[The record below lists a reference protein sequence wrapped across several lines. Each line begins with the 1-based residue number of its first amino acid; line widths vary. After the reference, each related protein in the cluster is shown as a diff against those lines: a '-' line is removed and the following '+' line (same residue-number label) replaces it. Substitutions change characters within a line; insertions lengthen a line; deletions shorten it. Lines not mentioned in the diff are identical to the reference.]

1 MQTLIDNDALKLSV
15 VENPSDHVTL
25 CFTGIGHRY
34 GGIDVQSEE
43 FFKSSNHATSVY
55 IIDKQR
61 SWGNNI
67 DFGELRSVVN
77 SIGKGKT
84 INAIGNS
91 MGGFLAILATK
102 FIDIKSALAFVPQY
116 SVHKDVFPKETRW
129 DKYVNCI
136 ENWTHKDLSAAFN
149 DTTNYYIFAGVGG
162 MDDPHLES
170 FPNGANIHK
179 IYFRN
184 RAFLHS
190 VSERLK
196 EEKILYDVILD
207 GFAGKSA
214 AEIIEGRLSNPNFQ
228 AFAPTHSST

>member
-1 MQTLIDNDALKLSV
+1 MQTLIDNDAMKLSV

-43 FFKSSNHATSVY
+43 FFKSSNQATSIF

-67 DFGELRSVVN
+67 DFEEVRGVVN
-77 SIGKGKT
+77 SIANGKS

-102 FIDIKSALAFVPQY
+102 FIDIRNVLAFVPQY
-116 SVHKDVFPKETRW
+116 SVHKDIFPKENRW
-129 DKYVNCI
+129 DKYVVEI
-136 ENWTHKDLSAAFN
+136 KNWYFKDLNGAFN
-149 DTTNYYIFAGVGG
+149 SKTNYYVLAGVGG
-162 MDDPHLES
+162 MDDQHLEL

-184 RAFLHS
+184 RAFLHR
-190 VSERLK
+190 VSEKLK
-196 EEKILYDVILD
+196 EENILYDVIFD

-214 AEIIEGRLSNPNFQ
+214 TEIIAGRLSDPGYQ
-228 AFAPTHSST
+228 AFTPTSV